1 MDSWLIV
8 PAANEKKLARVGNLP
23 AGAIVLD
30 LTDALSAERREEAR
44 ARAAA
49 FLTAH
54 RRAPGAG
61 GGFARWVRINALET
75 PWWREDLLEV
85 LPGAPDGI
93 VLAHAAGPSQVQAL
107 AAEIYEREQRSG
119 VEHGR
124 VRIVPQVA
132 ATPAAALT
140 VGEFAGEPHPR
151 LAGLAWDAGDLAHAL
166 GARRTHGEGGGWI
179 DPLRRVRADVVLAA
193 RARGLMAIET
203 LHRDVSDAAG
213 MRAAA
218 RAARGDGFTGMFAVH
233 PAQLPL
239 IAEAF
244 APTAAERAEAQAIVS
259 LFEASPQAAMLS
271 IDGRL
276 IDRTALEAA
285 RRLVAS

>member
-8 PAANEKKLARVGNLP
+8 PAANEKKLARVGSLP

-30 LTDALSAERREEAR
+30 LTDALSAERRDQAR
-44 ARAAA
+44 GRAAA
-49 FLTAH
+49 FLTTH
-54 RRAPGAG
+54 RRAPGEG

-93 VLAHAAGPSQVQAL
+93 VLAHASGPAQVQAL

-140 VGEFAGEPHPR
+140 VAEFAGEPHPR
-151 LAGLAWDAGDLAHAL
+151 LAGLAWDAGDLAQAL
-166 GARRTHGEGGGWI
+166 GARRTHGDDGGWI

-193 RARGLMAIET
+193 RARGRMAIET
-203 LHRDVSDAAG
+203 LHRDVSDAPG
-213 MRAAA
+213 LRAAA
-218 RAARGDGFTGMFAVH
+218 RAARGDGFTGMFALH

-244 APTAAERAEAQAIVS
+244 APSEAECAEARAIVG
-259 LFEASPQAAMLS
+259 LFEADPQARVLPLG
-271 IDGRL
+271 GRL
-276 IDRTALEAA
+276 VDRTALEAA
-285 RRLVAS
+285 RRLLGA